1 MSVRCPLAVLF
12 SKSSFKKHTFIISI
26 NLLYNGVCSTNSK
39 LKWTFQKCLF
49 KFNIKRLWNVSA
61 KIQRKVFSRSLILWF
76 LFIKTIFLP
85 PYYNFPRH
93 NIPWLCSDQMSETE
107 LGAGESGHTSQHFSG
122 GEPRPPPWSGLL
134 SLKCQK
140 FTSWLLSIKIITTN
154 V

>member
-12 SKSSFKKHTFIISI
+12 SKSSFKKHNFIISI
-26 NLLYNGVCSTNSK
+26 NLFYNGVCSTNSK

-61 KIQRKVFSRSLILWF
+61 KIQRKVSSRSLILWF

-85 PYYNFPRH
+85 PYHNFPRH

-107 LGAGESGHTSQHFSG
+107 LGAGESGCECHTSQHFSG
-122 GEPRPPPWSGLL
+122 ASPGLL
-134 SLKCQK
+134 HGQDCWVSSVKNSHHDCWV
-140 FTSWLLSIKIITTN
+140 SR
-154 V
+154 